1 MHDEHTRAFVTVV
14 RPDRV
19 EFTLEQMQR
28 TCTNRELLD
37 FKEFTPTFE
46 HNNISA
52 SALKAGLLSI
62 PVEQSMIA
70 QKNGQNQLK
79 YVRPSDKNIK
89 FSRIG
94 SISKRHP
101 SAADEL
107 RRQENVI
114 MTITVPGSKYVLSIM
129 PIRYANMYVVAFSVR
144 GRKGFHK
151 TYVGGSLAELYQ
163 KYLYKEVSPSFT
175 VEERKKLFSSSVY
188 DFSDVHEHIYF
199 TSKSPYEYCKK
210 LESEGKIIDFFTFM
224 AKMFETR
231 NAINNMNFA
240 VETTTGFITDLLRID
255 TSDGNRIAIIPIRKI
270 REYLMVF
277 YGSEENFEKDPQL
290 AQKLTALGFSEAT
303 SGWTFDY

>member
-1 MHDEHTRAFVTVV
+1 MHDDNSRAFVTVV

-28 TCTNRELLD
+28 TCTNRELLNLKD
-37 FKEFTPTFE
+37 FTPSFE

-52 SALKAGLLSI
+52 AALKAGLLSI
-62 PVEQSMIA
+62 PVQKSMIA
-70 QKNGQNQLK
+70 SKDGENQLK
-79 YVRPSDKNIK
+79 YRRLSEKDIK

-94 SISKRHP
+94 SVSKKHP

-114 MTITVPGSKYVLSIM
+114 MTISVPGSKYVLSIM

-144 GRKGFHK
+144 GRKGFNK
-151 TYVGGSLAELYQ
+151 AYISGSMAELYQ
-163 KYLYKEVSPSFT
+163 KYLYRETPPDMTS
-175 VEERKKLFSSSVY
+175 EERKKLFNTSFY
-188 DFSDVHEHIYF
+188 DYSDVHDHIFF

-210 LESEGKIIDFFTFM
+210 LESEGKIVDFFTLM

-231 NAINNMNFA
+231 EATNNMNFG

-277 YGSEENFEKDPQL
+277 YGSNETFTKDPNL
-290 AQKLTALGFSEAT
+290 AEKLTALGFTEAT
-303 SGWTFDY
+303 SGWTFNY